1 MAKRAKRLA
10 SGVAV
15 VCLGNPLRGDDAFG
29 YLVYRLLRS
38 AGFPAL
44 YAGAAP
50 ENVIGKLSGW
60 KPRIVVIVDAL
71 LGVKPGISVV
81 KLSETVTPLA
91 STTHSVP
98 LELLLKAAGVDPE
111 RVFVVGVGAERLG
124 LGDEPS
130 ERVRGAAGEAARL
143 LAKVLAT
150 GSLPSERELG
160 DEGAVVAGDVEDS
173 ANTREL

>member
-60 KPRIVVIVDAL
+60 KPRTVVIVDAL
-71 LGVKPGISVV
+71 LGGEPGLTIV
-81 KLSETVTPLA
+81 KLFETVTPLA

-98 LELLLKAAGVDPE
+98 LELLLKAAGIDPE

-130 ERVRGAAGEAARL
+130 ERVRKAAWEAARL

-160 DEGAVVAGDVEDS
+160 DEGAVVAGDVENF
-173 ANTREL
+173 ANACEL

>member
-1 MAKRAKRLA
+1 VTKRAKRLA

-29 YLVYRLLRS
+29 HLVYRLLRN

-60 KPRIVVIVDAL
+60 KPKIVVIVDAL
-71 LGVKPGISVV
+71 LGGKPEISIVKF
-81 KLSETVTPLA
+81 SETVNPLA

-130 ERVRGAAGEAARL
+130 ERVRRAAGEAARL
-143 LAKVLAT
+143 LAKVLIT

-160 DEGAVVAGDVEDS
+160 DEGAVVARDVEYS
-173 ANTREL
+173 ANAREL